1 MSKPDFQ
8 NLFDEYIKKSFSNL
22 VSDTTG
28 SGLDRNLR
36 EQRLAQVERASD
48 KMNLQNAFVDTAQG
62 IAATHAFTEYK
73 QELNSVLA
81 DEKLNLAAAT
91 QKIGEISSR
100 AKENPLL
107 KGGKYEVEIRK
118 TEHVFA
124 KTILPTLAKKEQEKQ
139 RDVYLKDLES
149 SVDTDMQQLGFWHG
163 ACEGLDETDPVYQQN
178 KGFIIEKVSA
188 LRNGLDAM
196 KVPKDVKFA
205 ISQKI
210 NKTLFNLWCDK
221 QFHRSKSLSDKI
233 SFANSI
239 NNNNAVVGLF
249 EDGQCPVHCAQ
260 VPLSEKIALKNR
272 YLLAIRNDIKIQ
284 KNTLISNY
292 IKTKKELGEGFDITN
307 PIVCAILNDEFK
319 NLCSRVTGSPNANY
333 KEQFDLFLTQTG
345 FVPKAMQDAVV
356 NLSVADI
363 QRDMNDAKKK
373 ADGEK
378 EDKFSAVN
386 AYVLGQSVLSEL
398 LANKDLKFEK
408 NGFFQQNLG
417 SLIYFNNLAH
427 SFSDPRDARK
437 AFADSLMPNAERDKQ
452 NARAFDEIV
461 NTEGF
466 RASLANA
473 MAKFYGDEV
482 LDAEVPDIA
491 NAELQSKIK
500 NYYCKTGDLDSAI
513 EAGVLY
519 QKQFGNYAITRIGT
533 ETPRFMKYAPELFY
547 RTPFNSVDDINADFN
562 TFTKLAYPKGKC
574 FLRADKTTLREIS
587 TGSSKPSY
595 GLYTYDE
602 FNQETALLD
611 DQNIPLRVGEG
622 VLGSKDD
629 DIGFDIL
636 NKKLK
641 TLNKLEQHKCFNAL
655 P

>member
-1 MSKPDFQ
+1 MLKPDFQ
-8 NLFDEYIKKSFSNL
+8 NLFDEHIKRPFSGL
-22 VSDTTG
+22 VSDSTG

-36 EQRLAQVERASD
+36 EQRLAQVEQASN
-48 KMNLQNAFVDTAQG
+48 KINLRNAFVDAVQG
-62 IAATHAFTEYK
+62 VAATHVFTEYK
-73 QELNSVLA
+73 RELNSVLA
-81 DEKLNLAAAT
+81 DENLNLATAT
-91 QKIGEISSR
+91 QKIGEVSSR

-107 KGGKYEVEIRK
+107 GSPKYQVEINK
-118 TEHVFA
+118 SENTFA
-124 KTILPTLAKKEQEKQ
+124 RTILPTLAKKEQEKQ
-139 RDVYLKDLES
+139 RDVYLKDLETS
-149 SVDTDMQQLGFWHG
+149 IDADMAQLGFWHG
-163 ACEGLDETDPVYQQN
+163 ACEGLDETDSVYQQN

-188 LRNGLDAM
+188 LRKGLDTM

-205 ISQKI
+205 INQKI
-210 NKTLFNLWCDK
+210 NKTLFNLYCDK
-221 QFHRSKSLSDKI
+221 QFYRQKSLSDKI

-239 NNNNAVVGLF
+239 SNNNAVVALF

-260 VPLSEKIALKNR
+260 VSLNEKIALKNR
-272 YLLAIRNDIKIQ
+272 YLLAIRNDIKVQ

-292 IKTKKELGEGFDITN
+292 IKTKKELGEGFDTAN
-307 PIVCAILNDEFK
+307 PTICDILNDEFK
-319 NLCSRVTGSPNANY
+319 NLCSRITGSPDANY

-345 FVPKAMQDAVV
+345 FVPKSMQDVVV
-356 NLSVADI
+356 NLSVTDV
-363 QRDMNDAKKK
+363 QEDMKDAGKK
-373 ADGEK
+373 AKEEK
-378 EDKFSAVN
+378 EGDFPALKS
-386 AYVLGQSVLSEL
+386 YVLGQSVLGEL

-417 SLIYFNNLAH
+417 SLVYFNNLAR

-473 MAKFYGDEV
+473 MAKCYGDEI
-482 LDAEVPDIA
+482 LDAEVSDVA
-491 NAELQSKIK
+491 NAELQSKVK

-513 EAGVLY
+513 QAGVLY
-519 QKQFGNYAITRIGT
+519 QKQFGNYAMTRIGT
-533 ETPRFMKYAPELFY
+533 EKPRFMKYAPELFY
-547 RTPFNSVDDINADFN
+547 RTPFNSVDDINTDFN

-587 TGSSKPSY
+587 NGSSKPSY

-602 FNQETALLD
+602 FDQETALLD